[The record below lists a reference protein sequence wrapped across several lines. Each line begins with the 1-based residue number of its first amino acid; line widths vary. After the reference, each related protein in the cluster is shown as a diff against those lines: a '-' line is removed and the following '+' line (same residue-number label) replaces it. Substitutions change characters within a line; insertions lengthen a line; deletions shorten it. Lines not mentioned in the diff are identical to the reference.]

1 MKLFIVATPIG
12 NLKDITFR
20 AVETLK
26 EVNLI
31 LCEDTRVT
39 IKLLNHY
46 EIKKPLLSYHER
58 SRLSRVEK
66 IIEHLE
72 AGKNLALVTDAGTPG
87 ISDPGGKLIAEVKKH
102 FQEKIEIIA
111 VPGPSAL
118 AAAISVAGVNL
129 SKFIFLGFPPNK
141 KGRETFFKKI
151 LVSEYPV
158 IYYES
163 PYRFIKNLKLI
174 GELNIEN
181 KKINLVV
188 CRELTK
194 KFESVKKGRLEKII
208 QFFELNSS
216 KIKGE
221 FVVIIY

>member
-1 MKLFIVATPIG
+1 MKLSIVATPIG
-12 NLKDITFR
+12 NLGDMTYR
-20 AVETLK
+20 AIETLK
-26 EVNLI
+26 EVDLI

-46 EIKKPLLSYHER
+46 EIKKPLLSYHQR
-58 SRLSRVEK
+58 SKLSRVEK

-72 AGKNLALVTDAGTPG
+72 AGKNLALVTDAGTPA
-87 ISDPGGKLIAEVKKH
+87 ISDPGGKLIAELQDYFK
-102 FQEKIEIIA
+102 EKIEIVS

-118 AAAISVAGVNL
+118 AATISIAGVDL

-141 KGRETFFKKI
+141 KGRETFFNFVLKNK
-151 LVSEYPV
+151 LPV

-163 PYRFIKNLKLI
+163 PYRFMKNLELIKKLNQGDRDI
-174 GELNIEN
+174 
-181 KKINLVV
+181 KIVV

-194 KFESVKKGRLEKII
+194 KFESVKKGSLEEILDYYQNSLDKIR
-208 QFFELNSS
+208 
-216 KIKGE
+216 GE